1 MLALLEIRKNCMT
14 DSSALRLR
22 TLKNILLIN
31 VNYRRLLF
39 NALFRSTSLLWIRKT
54 KTGLNELE
62 IRIRPNCL
70 YISTIY
76 CIYTYRYT
84 NGILYLKHHAS
95 CITYLDSLAETGKIY
110 VVELENKVIKKMA
123 SADIL
128 PSNHDVVKVS
138 I

>member
-1 MLALLEIRKNCMT
+1 MSIHIN
-14 DSSALRLR
+14 
-22 TLKNILLIN
+22 NIL
-31 VNYRRLLF
+31 
-39 NALFRSTSLLWIRKT
+39 
-54 KTGLNELE
+54 
-62 IRIRPNCL
+62 
-70 YISTIY
+70 YIYIA
-76 CIYTYRYT
+76 RYT